1 MNPEEASSELMDATP
16 LAMIPP
22 TAPEVAPYLPRDVI
36 EGIGHGFLQI
46 PSATV
51 SAALFDNSDL
61 DD

>member
-1 MNPEEASSELMDATP
+1 
-16 LAMIPP
+16 MIPP

-61 DD
+61 DY